1 MYRTNAEENSGMILK
16 PFIAADSASM
26 DSQEFHRVILALHR
40 HLTDSI
46 AAIDIELDALFFS

>member
-1 MYRTNAEENSGMILK
+1 MTCIEHYAEEDSGVILK

-26 DSQEFHRVILALHR
+26 DSQESHRVILALHR

-46 AAIDIELDALFFS
+46 AAIDIE